1 VVSDTR
7 LHLLVNPSAHTAREV
22 LDAVRTSGLPID
34 AREIATSELPHAIE
48 HLAKGGVRRI
58 AVAGGDGTIAL
69 AASLASKWSIEL
81 GVIPG
86 GRLNHLANDLGI
98 PTDVGEALRVA
109 AGGTVRPVDAGSV
122 NGHLFLNTSS
132 VGTYVTFVRMRERLE
147 RYIGYRLA
155 TVAAAVRLLIRPRVF
170 TVEVEVEGQMR
181 SHVSPLVFVGV
192 GERELKLPTLGGR
205 AQQGRRGLHL
215 MIVRGRSRARFAALA
230 FAAAARGT
238 RQVARS
244 PALEAFLVTRFTI
257 SLARPRVIVATD
269 GELHPVAAPLE
280 YRWMP
285 GAVRV
290 VIPSTE
296 G

>member
-1 VVSDTR
+1 MSATR
-7 LHLLVNPSAHTAREV
+7 VHLLVNASAHSAREV
-22 LDAVRTSGLPID
+22 LDGVRTSGLPVD
-34 AREIATSELPHAIE
+34 ARDVSTEKLPEAIE
-48 HLAKGGVRRI
+48 QLAKSGVRRV

-69 AASLASKWSIEL
+69 AASLASRWSLEL

-86 GRLNHLANDLGI
+86 GRLNHLARDLGI

-109 AGGTVRPVDAGSV
+109 VAGTARPVDAAAV

-147 RYIGYRLA
+147 RYVGYRLA
-155 TVAAAVRLLIRPRVF
+155 SVAAALRLMMRPRVF
-170 TVEVEVEGQMR
+170 TVEVEIEGQLQ

-205 AQQGRRGLHL
+205 AERGRRGLHL

-238 RQVARS
+238 RRVARS

-257 SLARPRVIVATD
+257 RLGRPQVLVATD
-269 GELHPVAAPLE
+269 GELHAMAAPLE
-280 YRWMP
+280 YKWMP
-285 GAVRV
+285 EAVRV
-290 VIPSTE
+290 VV
-296 G
+296 